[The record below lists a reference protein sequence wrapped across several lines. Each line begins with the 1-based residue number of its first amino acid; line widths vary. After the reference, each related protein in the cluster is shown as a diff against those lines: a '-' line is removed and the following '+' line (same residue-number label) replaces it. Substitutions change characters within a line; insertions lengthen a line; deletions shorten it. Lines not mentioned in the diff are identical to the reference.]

1 MTRVCLIAL
10 AWKTRPDL
18 PLIVAAN
25 RDEFF
30 ARPTRPAHVW
40 NEAPQVVGG
49 RDLRAGGSWLA
60 VTGGCRFA
68 AITNIRYAQIEG
80 GPSRG
85 ALVAEFI
92 KGDEPPLLF
101 LERLAAH
108 ARQYAGFHLIL
119 GDGSTLAHFSN
130 AGAGPSL
137 IEPGVFGI
145 SNAAPGVDWPK
156 VAIARQ
162 VVASAALA
170 NDRDTIATELLDFLS
185 TSRGVNVEEEIFV
198 SFPDRGYGTRSST
211 VVIADRDGAV
221 LFRERSHPEGGEV
234 RGEWS
239 EESGKWSVV
248 SGQGASPNH

>member
-1 MTRVCLIAL
+1 MCLIAL

-18 PLIVAAN
+18 PLVVAAN

-30 ARPTRPAHVW
+30 DRPTRPAHVW
-40 NEAPQVVGG
+40 DEAPLVVGG

-60 VTGGCRFA
+60 VVGGGRFA

-85 ALVAEFI
+85 ALVAGFL
-92 KGDEPPLLF
+92 KGDESPLAY
-101 LERLAAH
+101 LERLAVH
-108 ARQYAGFHLIL
+108 AREYAGFHLIL
-119 GDGSTLAHFSN
+119 GDGATLAHFSN
-130 AGAGPSL
+130 AGDRPSV

-145 SNAAPGVDWPK
+145 SNAAPGVEWPK

-162 VVASAALA
+162 VVASAAFS
-170 NDRDTIATELLDFLS
+170 NDRELMAAELLDFLS

-211 VVIADRDGAV
+211 VVIVDDQGRI
-221 LFRERSHPEGGEV
+221 LLRERSHPEGSEV
-234 RGEWS
+234 RGEWKG
-239 EESGKWSVV
+239 ESRMWVIRGLS
-248 SGQGASPNH
+248 

>member
-1 MTRVCLIAL
+1 VCLIAL

-40 NEAPQVVGG
+40 DEDAQVVGG

-60 VTGGCRFA
+60 VTGGGRFA

-92 KGDEPPLLF
+92 RSDETPLVF

-130 AGAGPSL
+130 AGAGPSM
-137 IEPGVFGI
+137 IEPGIFGI

-170 NDRDTIATELLDFLS
+170 NDREPIATELLDFLS

-211 VVIADRDGAV
+211 VVIVDQDHGV
-221 LFRERSHPEGGEV
+221 LVRERSHPGGGEV
-234 RGEWS
+234 RAEWS
-239 EESGKWSVV
+239 GESGKWLVV
-248 SGQGASPNH
+248 RG